1 MTAKMTVPVA
11 RRNLFAEK
19 ARFAISVSG
28 VALAVMLIL
37 IVLALYRGWSQTGGI
52 FQQLPGQLWMV
63 QRGTTDPFHSSS
75 LVQVSELQELSAA
88 DGVTAVVPVLSR
100 QMNFTAG
107 DSEEEV
113 RLMALDFPAGSPVPS
128 DVRERFLPEKGTII
142 IESTLSRKTG
152 LDEGDKADF
161 GPLSLTVG
169 KVQPRSTEVLSPFG
183 FVNFQDAETIFGVA
197 DVVNYG
203 MVVVDPNASVP
214 EVAGSIQAENPDLQ
228 VFSSEQFAK
237 AIRKE
242 IDESFLPI
250 IAILV
255 GIGFIV
261 GAAVVG
267 LTIYTATIE
276 RSKEFGVMK
285 AVGGSPGFLYRV
297 VLAQSAMLTTA
308 GFLAG
313 LGAALA
319 ASRIASQLVVE
330 FATEFEVRDLGFV
343 LAITLAMAVV
353 ASLVPVQRINSID
366 PAMVFKA

>member
-1 MTAKMTVPVA
+1 MTVPVA

-19 ARFAISVSG
+19 ARFAISVAG
-28 VALAVMLIL
+28 VAFAVMLIL
-37 IVLALYRGWSQTGGI
+37 IVLALYRGWSQTGGT
-52 FQQLPGQLWMV
+52 FQQLPGQLWVV
-63 QRGTTDPFHSSS
+63 QQGTTDPFHSSS
-75 LVQVSELQELSAA
+75 LVEVSELQQLSALE
-88 DGVTAVVPVLSR
+88 GVTAVVPVLSR
-100 QMNFTAG
+100 QMNFRAG

-113 RLMALDFPAGSPVPS
+113 RRMALDFPPGLPAPS
-128 DVRERFLPEKGTII
+128 DVRERFLPDSGTII

-152 LDEGDKADF
+152 LGRGDNAQF
-161 GPLSLTVG
+161 GAVSLTVG
-169 KVQPRSTEVLSPFG
+169 RVQPRSTEVLSPFA
-183 FVNFQDAETIFGVA
+183 FANFEDAEKIFGVA

-203 MVVVDPNASVP
+203 MVVVDPNASVA
-214 EVAGSIQAENPDLQ
+214 EVAESIRQENPNVQ
-228 VFSSEQFAK
+228 VFTSEQFAK

-276 RSKEFGVMK
+276 RSREFGVMK
-285 AVGGSPGFLYRV
+285 AVGGSPGFPYRI
-297 VLAQSAMLTTA
+297 VLSQSAVLTAA

-313 LGAALA
+313 FGAALA
-319 ASRIASQLVVE
+319 ASRIASQLVPE
-330 FATEFEVRDLGFV
+330 FATEFILRDLGFV

-366 PAMVFKA
+366 PAAVFKA